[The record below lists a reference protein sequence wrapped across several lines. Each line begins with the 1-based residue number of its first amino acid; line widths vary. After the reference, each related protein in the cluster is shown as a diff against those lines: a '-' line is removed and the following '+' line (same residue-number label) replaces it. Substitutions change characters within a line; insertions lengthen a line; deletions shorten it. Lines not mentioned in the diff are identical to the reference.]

1 METLDL
7 YKDRRPYNVVVDI
20 KGKKTTFKI
29 PTELTVEE
37 SERLLEAEIRANALA
52 KEEAGEKEEAEM
64 KLEHYFNNLLEYILI
79 LIGHYQPAITMEE
92 LKKTLTQSEIIKI
105 FDFFRKQRFIHIMG
119 LDQSEDDTGPKK
131 KLNRQKSS

>member
-1 METLDL
+1 M
-7 YKDRRPYNVVVDI
+7 VVDI

-52 KEEAGEKEEAEM
+52 KEEAGEKDEAEK

-79 LIGHYQPAITMEE
+79 LIGHYQPEMTMEE
-92 LKKTLTQSEIIKI
+92 MKKALTQAEIIKI
-105 FDFFRKQRFIHIMG
+105 FDFFRKQRFIHVMG
-119 LDQSEDDTGPKK
+119 LDQSDDEPDSKK
-131 KLNRQKSS
+131 KLNHLKSS